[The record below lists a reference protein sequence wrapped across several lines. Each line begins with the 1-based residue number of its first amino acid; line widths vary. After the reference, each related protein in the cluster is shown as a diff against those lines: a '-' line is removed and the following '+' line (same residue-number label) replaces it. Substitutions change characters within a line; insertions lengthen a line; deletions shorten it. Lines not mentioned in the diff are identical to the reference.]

1 MYFETLVIPWSLLLI
16 PLHNLE
22 TGLLK
27 LNLISNFTS
36 RSFFKLFF
44 FFKSVSVYAGIKTNT
59 KRQLSEFAFMTL
71 FSKIISNNF
80 LSFAI
85 TTSELM
91 LNTVIVGV
99 KSQVYI
105 FIERKHIS

>member
-1 MYFETLVIPWSLLLI
+1 MYCETLVIPWSLLLI

-22 TGLLK
+22 RGLLK

-36 RSFFKLFF
+36 RSFFKFF
-44 FFKSVSVYAGIKTNT
+44 FLKSVSVYAGIKTHT

-105 FIERKHIS
+105 FSERKHIS